1 MGRSRG
7 PQLDQDVQEAAHML
21 AEGCGTPVS
30 AAVSAAL
37 DAQRAPGVPGG
48 SDPRTG
54 AGERG
59 HRHAA
64 QRDPRGH
71 PAFGPQLPFLAR
83 PGGRRRSVGEVDDD
97 RFGLSPGRPATH
109 SDPQQRVQRRRPAPN
124 RPADLA
130 VWVIG

>member
-64 QRDPRGH
+64 QRDPAVIPHSARNSLFWLD
-71 PAFGPQLPFLAR
+71 PAEDNAQ
-83 PGGRRRSVGEVDDD
+83 
-97 RFGLSPGRPATH
+97 
-109 SDPQQRVQRRRPAPN
+109 
-124 RPADLA
+124 
-130 VWVIG
+130 